1 MKTFKQFQEE
11 YMGAGVTPK
20 MYDSK
25 TTIAPFNLI
34 RTSDVIKRSNDD
46 FKKSVDFPHN
56 IPLTKKKI
64 PQKIKAT

>member
-11 YMGAGVTPK
+11 YMGAGITPK

-46 FKKSVDFPHN
+46 FKKSVNFPHN
-56 IPLTKKKI
+56 IPLAKKKNNK
-64 PQKIKAT
+64 KIKTA

>member
-1 MKTFKQFQEE
+1 MKTFKQFQEDNK
-11 YMGAGVTPK
+11 YFATTPK
-20 MYDSK
+20 FYDSK
-25 TTIAPFNLI
+25 NTMYPFNLI